1 MPFHQNPSLNRRE
14 AKMGFGDEIPRQVFG
29 IVVMRPQCGAYSMT
43 EIGNRKKRKAFLY
56 EFPGSAALSSPQ
68 TRSVPKC
75 ESGSEASP
83 DSANTAYLRFI
94 FRITAPTSSFSLSS
108 IAKKY
113 RHTAYS
119 AAYGTA
125 NISTPE

>member
-1 MPFHQNPSLNRRE
+1 
-14 AKMGFGDEIPRQVFG
+14 
-29 IVVMRPQCGAYSMT
+29 MRPQCGAYSMT

-56 EFPGSAALSSPQ
+56 EFPGSAAQRL
-68 TRSVPKC
+68 PKR
-75 ESGSEASP
+75 EASQKRKSGSEASP
-83 DSANTAYLRFI
+83 DSANPSYLRFI